1 MADQKH
7 EHTATAEG
15 MPEAP
20 PPVDNDHVLEGAE
33 QFDQPRSEL
42 ELLRER
48 VHEMEETLHTFLTHQ
63 TSVGH
68 DRISTWLSNVKHR
81 FSRSI
86 TPEGKET
93 SPPSAPATEE
103 QTESSTSTTSS

>member
-1 MADQKH
+1 MTDQKH

-33 QFDQPRSEL
+33 QFDQPRSET

-68 DRISTWLSNVKHR
+68 DRISTWLSKVKAR
-81 FSRSI
+81 FSPST
-86 TPEGKET
+86 TPAPRET
-93 SPPSAPATEE
+93 APPPSSTDE
-103 QTESSTSTTSS
+103 QEESSTSTR